1 MDPIAKFCHGREG
14 DTSMGV
20 LYDTSV
26 LGGVHGRCVAFDLY
40 SSIRTL
46 GRFSGPHVIYWYHSV
61 QGAWITA
68 LARWIVWNVIMI
80 PGLGL

>member
-1 MDPIAKFCHGREG
+1 VDPIAKFCHGREG
-14 DTSMGV
+14 DAGMGV
-20 LYDTSV
+20 RYCTIHQCLVESMDDVWRLICTRVSEFW
-26 LGGVHGRCVAFDLY
+26 GGSAG
-40 SSIRTL
+40 RTL
-46 GRFSGPHVIYWYHSV
+46 SIGSV